1 MARKRSSSSYL
12 GITVKFGA
20 DTKAL
25 GTALDGI
32 NSKCRNLDKE
42 LRLLNNSLKLD
53 PGNQNLTDQKF
64 EVLGKAIQETRQ
76 KLRELVKVEE
86 QVEAGFADGK
96 IGEEAYRSFRREIEN
111 TRIKLKQLNAERSKI
126 SSTPVQATSAPT
138 MFKIGADTQSL
149 DTALKDINLKCQ
161 TLDKE
166 LQVLNRDL
174 KLDPKNVTLTNQK
187 FEVLGKAIQETQ
199 KKLYTLSVVQSQM
212 QEKLAS
218 GEISADVYKQ
228 WERDLEAVRLKLR
241 QLTSERDK
249 LKGISSE
256 LDAAADSTHELGE
269 ELEKT
274 RKEKLDKLKSSVG
287 DLKSDMQE
295 TAQAIGQTVAKI
307 VAAISAATT
316 AALAASVK
324 VGSEFEAAMSTVA
337 ATMAIDKTTED
348 YQKLSDFAKKMGA
361 ETKYTAA
368 QAAEALNKI
377 ALAGY
382 NAEKQMKTLPV
393 VLNLAAAGN
402 MDLAAASDMV
412 TDAMAALGI
421 AADDVNVFSDK
432 IAKAAQKS
440 NTDISQ
446 LGEAILTVGG
456 TAKQLAG
463 GTSELNTTL
472 GILADVGIKGA
483 EGGTILRNIIND
495 LVAPTAD
502 ATAELEKMN
511 VEIYNADGSLRSLG
525 DIFTDIKTYLSQF
538 GGSDKAVNE
547 TLNKIFDVRN
557 LKGVTALLTYSGDRF
572 NELMGYMSDCDGAAE
587 EMAKTMS
594 DNLKGSLTILQSALE
609 ACGTTIYEKV
619 EQPFR
624 NATETA
630 IREVTRLNSSMIN
643 GELKP
648 SIDKIA
654 RAFGNLLDTVVD
666 FTVNDGIP
674 ALVNGLEWVAEN
686 GPTIK
691 AVLVGIGTSMLT
703 FKAASFISKATL
715 ALKAY
720 KEAAQATATQQ
731 ALLNAVLG
739 VNPWVLIATA
749 IAAATSFLA
758 TYTIAAMKAN
768 DVTKKYREELENI
781 KSDYKSNSQQ
791 SEAEVILLEKKIDRY
806 NKLREELGSNAAA
819 SKEFTAL
826 AEELQEQLGESV
838 TVIGKATGAYF
849 ELGSAAKK
857 ATEEMRKNAELNALN
872 EKYESLIAEQLKVK
886 DAFSDAS
893 AAYAEMVEEYKSKKG
908 WTDEEFKASG
918 IEYDFKMEVGLPAY
932 SAQLDAL
939 RGEIS
944 RTEKQI
950 NSFYSETEE
959 AVKKTDTS
967 VSTAATQTTETIKT
981 FAATMQEATENLQET
996 KDTIT
1001 SCSSALSDLNS
1012 AFQEQADNGSLSAD
1026 TIMKLIDSG
1035 YGLALQWDE
1044 ATGTCTLLGDK
1055 VKELTKAKYAKIKAD
1070 LMEKSIS
1077 LKEKYEEEAAALE
1090 KLQKTASSA
1099 WDNQLLATRY
1109 AALQNSEN
1117 QIADIEN
1124 YAKVINNL
1132 FESIDKVDTVTIK
1145 AEAEVDV
1152 SDDNGNIKA
1161 DEISVEDEKIAKLKE
1176 EKELLEAIQK
1186 ARQQELDIKK
1196 AIVDLENAQNQKTK
1210 NVYYAEKGFQ
1220 WEVDKSAVEE
1230 KANALQT
1237 LLENRQISNIDNQ
1250 ISGIDLS
1257 QYTKDVQSIVDSIS
1271 SITSQLDETGRISS
1285 NSSLSINIES
1295 LSTDNPVDFVEE
1307 LNRLMSETKM
1317 QIILKD

>member
-32 NSKCRNLDKE
+32 NAKCRNLDKE

-53 PGNQNLTDQKF
+53 PENQNLTNQKF
-64 EVLGKAIQETRQ
+64 EVLNKAIQETQ
-76 KLRELVKVEE
+76 KKLMELKKAEA
-86 QVEAGFADGK
+86 QVDAGFADGT
-96 IGEEAYRSFRREIEN
+96 IGEEAFRSFKREIEN
-111 TRIKLKQLNAERSKI
+111 TRIKLKQLNTESDKLKNI
-126 SSTPVQATSAPT
+126 SASPT
-138 MFKIGADTQSL
+138 FKIGANTQSL

-161 TLDKE
+161 MLDKE
-166 LQVLNRDL
+166 LVSLNGSL
-174 KLDPKNVTLTNQK
+174 KLDPKSVILTNQK
-187 FEVLGKAIQETQ
+187 FEVLGKAVQETQ

-212 QEKLAS
+212 QEKLAN
-218 GEISADVYKQ
+218 GEVS
-228 WERDLEAVRLKLR
+228 LEFYARWQRELESTKAKLK
-241 QLTSERDK
+241 QLTAERDK
-249 LKGISSE
+249 MNSLAAG
-256 LDAAADSTHELGE
+256 LDGAADSTHELGE

-274 RKEKLDKLKSSVG
+274 RKEKLDKLTSSAG
-287 DLKSDMQE
+287 ELKSEMQE
-295 TAQAIGQTVAKI
+295 TAQAIGQSIAKI
-307 VAAISAATT
+307 VTAIGAATT

-324 VGSEFEAAMSTVA
+324 VGSEFEAAMSTLA
-337 ATMAIDKTTED
+337 ATMAIDKTAED

-361 ETKYTAA
+361 ETKFTAA

-402 MDLAAASDMV
+402 MDLAVASDMV

-421 AADDVNVFSDK
+421 AADDVTVFSDK

-446 LGEAILTVGG
+446 LGEAILTIGG

-463 GTSELNTTL
+463 GTSELNTAL

-502 ATAELEKMN
+502 ATAELEKMD
-511 VEIYNADGSLRSLG
+511 VALYNTDGSLRSLG
-525 DIFTDIKTYLSQF
+525 DIFLDIKAYLAQF
-538 GGSDKAVNE
+538 GNSDKAVND

-572 NELMGYMSDCDGAAE
+572 NELMGYMADCDGAAQQ
-587 EMAKTMS
+587 MAETMS

-648 SIDKIA
+648 SIDKIT

-666 FTVNDGIP
+666 FAVDDGIP
-674 ALVNGLEWVAEN
+674 ALINGLEWVAEN

-691 AVLVGIGTSMLT
+691 AVLVSIGTSMLT
-703 FKAASFISKATL
+703 FKAVTFISKATL

-731 ALLNAVLG
+731 ALLNAVIG

-749 IAAATSFLA
+749 IVAATSFLA
-758 TYTIAAMKAN
+758 TYTVAAMKAN

-781 KSDYKSNSQQ
+781 KNDYKNSSQQ

-806 NKLREELGSNAAA
+806 NQLRKELGENKAA
-819 SKEFTAL
+819 SAEFKAL
-826 AEELQEQLGESV
+826 AEELQEQLGGSV

-849 ELGSAAKK
+849 ELGNAAKK
-857 ATEEMRKNAELNALN
+857 ATEEMRKAAELNAIN
-872 EKYESLIAEQLKVK
+872 EKYEALIAEQLKVK
-886 DAFSDAS
+886 DAFHDAS
-893 AAYAEMVEEYKSKKG
+893 LAYSEMVKEYKAEKG

-918 IEYDFKMEVGLPAY
+918 IEYDFKMELGLPAY

-944 RTEKQI
+944 RTEQQI
-950 NSFYSETEE
+950 QSFYTETDEV
-959 AVKKTDTS
+959 AKRTDTS
-967 VSTAATQTTETIKT
+967 ISGTATQTSETIKT
-981 FAATMQEATENLQET
+981 FAAAMQEATANLQDT
-996 KDTIT
+996 KDALS
-1001 SCSSALSDLNS
+1001 SCSSALSELNS
-1012 AFQEQADNGSLSAD
+1012 AFQEQANNGSLSAD

-1044 ATGTCTLLGDK
+1044 ATGTCTLLSDK

-1070 LMEKSIS
+1070 LMEKSID
-1077 LKEKYEEEAAALE
+1077 LKEKYEKEKEAVDRLGASIQSIAESDLYWTRKRAL
-1090 KLQKTASSA
+1090 
-1099 WDNQLLATRY
+1099 DD
-1109 AALQNSEN
+1109 SER

-1132 FESIDKVDTVTIK
+1132 FDSIDKVDVVTVK
-1145 AEAEVDV
+1145 AEAEVEV
-1152 SDDNGNIKA
+1152 SDNSNDIA
-1161 DEISVEDEKIAKLKE
+1161 AAELSVEDEKIAKLKE

-1220 WEVDKSAVEE
+1220 WEADKSAVEE
-1230 KANALQT
+1230 KANSLQT

-1250 ISGIDLS
+1250 INGIDLS

-1271 SITSQLDETGRISS
+1271 SITSQLDETGQISSS
-1285 NSSLSINIES
+1285 NSLAINIEN
-1295 LSTDNPVDFVEE
+1295 LNTDNPTNFVEE
-1307 LNRLMSETKM
+1307 LNRLMSEAKM
-1317 QIILKD
+1317 QIMLKD